1 MANPLAFRP
10 TQVTIWTSII
20 YLALLIPLIVLNETV
35 PSPPSS
41 PAPYPGINL
50 TEAWLDLATLTQGYH
65 PYNSHKNDEV
75 RNWLLLRIEQIL
87 EENGADWATET
98 STSKHP

>member
-10 TQVTIWTSII
+10 IQVTVWTSII
-20 YLALLIPLIVLNETV
+20 YLALLIPLIIINETV
-35 PSPPSS
+35 PPPPST
-41 PAPYPGINL
+41 PLPYAGVNL
-50 TEAWLDLATLTQGYH
+50 TEAWQDLAILTQGCH

-87 EENGADWATET
+87 KENGADWTTET
-98 STSKHP
+98 NTSKPR

>member
-10 TQVTIWTSII
+10 IQVTIWTSII
-20 YLALLIPLIVLNETV
+20 YLALLIPLIIINETV
-35 PSPPSS
+35 PPPPSTS
-41 PAPYPGINL
+41 VPYAGINL
-50 TEAWLDLATLTQGYH
+50 TEAWQDLATLTEGYH

-87 EENGADWATET
+87 KENGADWTTET
-98 STSKHP
+98 TTSKPP